1 MDNFKNIENNLKMD
15 KEVVVHIHNGV
26 LPSH

>member
-15 KEVVVHIHNGV
+15 KEAVVHIHKGV
-26 LPSH
+26 LLSH